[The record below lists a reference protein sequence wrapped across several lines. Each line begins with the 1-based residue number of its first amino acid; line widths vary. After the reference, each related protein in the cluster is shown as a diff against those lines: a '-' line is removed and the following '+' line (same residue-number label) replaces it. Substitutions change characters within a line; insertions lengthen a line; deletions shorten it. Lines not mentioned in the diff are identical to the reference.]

1 VIFIFM
7 NYIMKNRES
16 ELLKEPACKLRLKY
30 ITKMLDSLDLKKGA
44 RILDFGG
51 NQFSEYCKKNNYIY
65 SMLDLDKP
73 QNNGTGGYFGGGLT
87 YDGRNIP
94 IEKDSFD
101 VIIISFVLHH
111 TSSNCIHLL
120 KQLKNITTNY
130 LIICEDLCGIEYPI
144 TWHERCFYHQKEGIF
159 RSDEEWKFIFE
170 SLDLDLIDTLNIRC
184 QRDKKFSDPYKHIYR
199 IQYTLRKK

>member
-1 VIFIFM
+1 
-7 NYIMKNRES
+7 
-16 ELLKEPACKLRLKY
+16 
-30 ITKMLDSLDLKKGA
+30 
-44 RILDFGG
+44 
-51 NQFSEYCKKNNYIY
+51 
-65 SMLDLDKP
+65 MLDLDKP

-130 LIICEDLCGIEYPI
+130 LIICEDLCGIDYPI
-144 TWHERCFYHQKEGIF
+144 KWHERCFYHQKEGIF

-170 SLDLDLIDTLNIRC
+170 CLDLHLIDTLNIRC
-184 QRDKKFSDPYKHIYR
+184 QRDREFSDPYKHIYR

>member
-1 VIFIFM
+1 MF
-7 NYIMKNRES
+7 NKNRES
-16 ELLKEPACKLRLKY
+16 KLLGEPANVLRLPY
-30 ITKMLDSLDLKKGA
+30 ITEILDSLNLKEGT

-51 NQFSEYCKKNNYIY
+51 NQFAKYCKKNNYIY
-65 SMLDLDKP
+65 NMLDLEKP
-73 QNNGTGGYFGGGLT
+73 QKNGTGGYYLGELT

-94 IEKDSFD
+94 FEKNSFD

-130 LIICEDLCGIEYPI
+130 LIICEDLCGIDYPI
-144 TWHERCFYHQKEGIF
+144 KWHERCFKHQKEGIF

-170 SLDLDLIDTLNIRC
+170 SLGLHLIDTLNIRC
-184 QRDKKFSDPYKHIYR
+184 QRDKEFSDPYKHIYR
-199 IQYTLRKK
+199 IQYTLSKNI